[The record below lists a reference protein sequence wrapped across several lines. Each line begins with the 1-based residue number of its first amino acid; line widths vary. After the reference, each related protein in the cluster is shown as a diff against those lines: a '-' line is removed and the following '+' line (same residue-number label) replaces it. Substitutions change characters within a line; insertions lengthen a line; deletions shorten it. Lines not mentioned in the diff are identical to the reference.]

1 MSVGRFI
8 LRGWA
13 FQSRVYAPWA
23 LGNSGILPSVQ
34 VPTTRLR
41 LLGTS
46 PQRLAITGTSQE
58 RLTTLGQSAARLS
71 LEGSSP

>member
-23 LGNSGILPSVQ
+23 LGNGGA
-34 VPTTRLR
+34 VPATRFAR
-41 LLGTS
+41 FAAGEVYQS
-46 PQRLAITGTSQE
+46 QITHGHTY
-58 RLTTLGQSAARLS
+58 QSAAMAAGVYQSGVLQGQTR
-71 LEGSSP
+71 

>member
-23 LGNSGILPSVQ
+23 LGNSGAVVTVAEQTRRHRLIGTAATRAALTSTSADEVRLIG
-34 VPTTRLR
+34 TT
-41 LLGTS
+41 G
-46 PQRLAITGTSQE
+46 QRHSLTGAT
-58 RLTTLGQSAARLS
+58 R
-71 LEGSSP
+71 